1 MRIVIGAAHAGFDLK
16 EVLAGYLR
24 HRGHEVVDIGTNS
37 DDPVDY
43 PDYAEKV
50 ATRVAARQAD
60 YGVLVC
66 GTGVGMMLAANKVP
80 GIRATPCN
88 DTLSAHFARA
98 HNNGNV
104 LTMGSRLLDEAT
116 MQKVDSEIRR
126 ILDEQ
131 YALARKI
138 LLENRDKV
146 EAMTNALLEWE
157 TIDADQI
164 GDIMT
169 GKPPRPPKA
178 TPSAGTPTSAANDG
192 GAQGAAAPAPSA

>member
-1 MRIVIGAAHAGFDLK
+1 LAAKTRIALASDHAGFPLK
-16 EVLAGYLR
+16 EAVRRYVESKGI
-24 HRGHEVVDIGTNS
+24 EVDDLGPATT
-37 DDPVDY
+37 DPVDY

-116 MQKVDSEIRR
+116 MQKVIDTWLSTPFEGGRHQRR
-126 ILDEQ
+126 VG
-131 YALARKI
+131 K
-138 LLENRDKV
+138 
-146 EAMTNALLEWE
+146 
-157 TIDADQI
+157 IDAIDERYHSE
-164 GDIMT
+164 T
-169 GKPPRPPKA
+169 KP
-178 TPSAGTPTSAANDG
+178 
-192 GAQGAAAPAPSA
+192 